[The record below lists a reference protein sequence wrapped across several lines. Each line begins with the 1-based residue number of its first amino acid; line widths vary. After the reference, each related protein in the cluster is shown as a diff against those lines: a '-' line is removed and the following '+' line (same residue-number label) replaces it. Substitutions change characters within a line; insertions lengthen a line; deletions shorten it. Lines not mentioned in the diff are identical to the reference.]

1 MTRYSVQRFRAAV
14 LHMYLRMAVIITLPL
29 VLLNFLII
37 ATPDKGLV
45 LSGCAV
51 FTFWLKWRTR
61 RHSDDSLR
69 YATGW

>member
-45 LSGCAV
+45 LSG
-51 FTFWLKWRTR
+51 
-61 RHSDDSLR
+61 
-69 YATGW
+69 